1 MFDWINIGIGSIM
14 KFCYNITNNYALALF
29 LFAIFAQ
36 IILFFFSIKTQK
48 NAQKQSL
55 LKPKEYAINKKYG
68 DTKDPEILRKK
79 QEELSKM
86 HQENGY
92 NPASGCLP
100 MILMML
106 IIFPLYGVIR
116 NPLTY
121 ISDVKTTSVNQ
132 LYAIVAKANEQDAK
146 IADVDFEALK
156 LQLNEKGEANDVP
169 SVNSESPSETSAPAK
184 KSFKDI
190 YKSVQQKGQIELVSV
205 LRSEDN
211 TFTDE
216 QLTAVGIDTTNFNRK
231 QLNFDFLG
239 LSLLETPS
247 FNNIALLSIPLL
259 VFLTSVLSQMITTKW
274 TSSGQIG
281 PDGKEVA
288 MPGGALMK
296 WGMPA
301 MSAVFAMSFN
311 AAIGLYWI
319 YGNIIRIGQSWILS
333 KMFPLK
339 KWTVEELQEA
349 EKEYRKKAKKKKVI
363 MIEVDEDDNSFSKY
377 EISKP
382 QAEKKLM
389 KSNDFEAE
397 ALKQA
402 KELDKELDAKAE
414 EIAKNAKY
422 KDPSEGSTKNNGN
435 GKTKK

>member
-1 MFDWINIGIGSIM
+1 MFDWFYVGIGQIM

-29 LFAIFAQ
+29 LFSIFAQ
-36 IILFFFSIKTQK
+36 FIIFFFSIKTQK
-48 NAQKQSL
+48 NAQKQAL

-68 DTKDPEILRKK
+68 DNKDPEVLRKK
-79 QEELSKM
+79 QEEISKM
-86 HQENGY
+86 HQENGF

-132 LYAIVAKANEQDAK
+132 LYAIVAKANEQDKK

-156 LQLNEKGEANDVP
+156 AQMNEKGEANDVA
-169 SVNSESPSETSAPAK
+169 STGVDASK
-184 KSFKDI
+184 KPFKDI
-190 YKSVQQKGQIELVSV
+190 YKSIQQKGQIELVAI
-205 LRSEDN
+205 LRNEDN
-211 TFTDE
+211 TFTDQ
-216 QLTAVGIDTTNFNRK
+216 QLKDVGIDTTSFNRK
-231 QLNFDFLG
+231 ELNFDFLG

-247 FNNIALLSIPLL
+247 LTGKNLLLLIIPIL
-259 VFLTSVLSQMITTKW
+259 VFVTSVLSQMITTKW
-274 TSSGQIG
+274 TTTAQTG
-281 PDGKEVA
+281 PDGKEIA

-319 YGNIIRIGQSWILS
+319 YGNIIRVGQSWILS
-333 KMFPLK
+333 KLFPLK
-339 KWTVEELQEA
+339 KWTIEELEEA

-363 MIEVDEDDNSFSKY
+363 MIEVDEDDNSYSKL
-377 EISKP
+377 EVSKP
-382 QAEKKLM
+382 QIEKKM
-389 KSNDFEAE
+389 KRSNDFEAE
-397 ALKQA
+397 ALKNAQ
-402 KELDKELDAKAE
+402 ELDKELDAKAE

-422 KDPSEGSTKNNGN
+422 KEDSDNGTKTTEN
-435 GKTKK
+435 GKKKK